1 MVSLPTGV
9 AIASHAAVER
19 YPFED
24 GSLTDAKSAPGLF
37 EQYPAYQSCLR
48 WLDEFVAA
56 PHPDINRPGDVCTR
70 LRYALERNLVWL
82 VTIRTYRSDTNE
94 AVEKGLHLPALFH
107 EIFTE
112 PRAFRSGALLAVF
125 PDVQPDAAA
134 GFIDAGHRALRMEF
148 VKRGLMLGEFHPSS
162 TVASVRNSHF
172 QVMRSPAPLYA
183 VRAMTPHDL
192 MFLDR
197 PDTAPSERVQY
208 LRHFLKHLEG
218 QLTPGT
224 RDRVAR
230 SVAAA
235 DAIATGRVP
244 C

>member
-1 MVSLPTGV
+1 M
-9 AIASHAAVER
+9 SHAAVER

-24 GSLTDAKSAPGLF
+24 GSLTDTDNAPGLF
-37 EQYPAYQSCLR
+37 ERYPIYQSCLR
-48 WLDEFVAA
+48 WLNDFVAA

-82 VTIRTYRSDTNE
+82 VTIRTHRSDTNE

-107 EIFTE
+107 EIFIE
-112 PRAFRSGALLAVF
+112 PQGFRSGALLAVF
-125 PDVQPDAAA
+125 PDVQPDVAAA
-134 GFIDAGHRALRMEF
+134 FIDAGHQALRMEF

-162 TVASVRNSHF
+162 TVASVRNPHF

-197 PDTAPSERVQY
+197 PETAPSERAQY
-208 LRHFLKHLEG
+208 LRHFLKHLGE
-218 QLTPGT
+218 QLTPAT

-230 SVAAA
+230 SIAAA